1 MGAAPRYKLFALF
14 TLLSLF
20 FLHCLH
26 CFQCSH
32 CLHCCLKTAS
42 EQKGYYAI
50 HMIWLYGFMG
60 F

>member
-1 MGAAPRYKLFALF
+1 MGIAQRYKLFALF

-20 FLHCLH
+20 TLILLPVFKLY
-26 CFQCSH
+26 